1 MRKLILAAIPILS
14 LAAAAPVFSQG
25 LQTPSAPNATPPAGT
40 LRDGR
45 SSTVK
50 RRTPARA
57 PRPAQ
62 RRLQSEQQ
70 MLNLQTSN
78 LQTPSLQ
85 APRNG

>member
-14 LAAAAPVFSQG
+14 LAVAAPVFSQG

-45 SSTVK
+45 TSTVK
-50 RRTPARA
+50 RRSSARK
-57 PRPAQ
+57 PRPAK
-62 RRLQSEQQ
+62 RRLGSEQQ
-70 MLNLQTSN
+70 M
-78 LQTPSLQ
+78 PSLRTSILE